1 MKAYKGKTLIK
12 VIKTQSENLP
22 LNTLIVPKDELDYYL
37 VIDSEDKELIGKNIY
52 CNDFGNKIFTIDG
65 EQYLFIKN
73 EDILGVL

>member
-1 MKAYKGKTLIK
+1 MKAYKDKTLIK

-22 LNTLIVPKDELDYYL
+22 KNTLILPKDELDYYL
-37 VIDSEDKELIGKNIY
+37 VVDSEDKELIGKNIY
-52 CNDFGNKIFTIDG
+52 CNDFGYKTFNIDG